1 MIRIFFAS
9 VGMAL
14 VIGLI
19 FSPAAIVPAFVILFF
34 LIAVANLGK
43 LKCPYCGKRVK
54 LGKNVCHHCGREV
67 KSLRQKSLRRQLEF
81 VLSQSSY
88 LNHIKEPL
96 SIVQV
101 AELRST
107 LQPASV
113 HNAGELS
120 NECTPESRSFSST
133 ECDSAD

>member
-67 KSLRQKSLRRQLEF
+67 KSLGAKIAAASQAGIRPVSVQLPQPHQGTVKYCSGCGATLDTTARF
-81 VLSQSSY
+81 CSQCGGT
-88 LNHIKEPL
+88 
-96 SIVQV
+96 VQ
-101 AELRST
+101 
-107 LQPASV
+107 
-113 HNAGELS
+113 
-120 NECTPESRSFSST
+120 
-133 ECDSAD
+133 